1 MFRLKN
7 VDQETIKDSN
17 KKLILNLLRDKREMT
32 KQKIA
37 KEIGVSIPTVI
48 SNSKELI
55 DEGLLEE
62 AGVGDSSGGRKPVIV
77 KFKPNSRYSFG
88 VEIDILN
95 VKIILLNLDS
105 EVLAEEQFS
114 IEETIGKIED
124 DKDIDYL
131 INKLCTIIEDIIKIK
146 RIVNQS
152 ILGIGIALPGTVN
165 EENMVLEWAPNLSV
179 KNISFKKIEEK
190 LGYSVYLENEA
201 NAAAIAELKLGVA
214 KDLRN
219 LVYISITEGIGT
231 GIVVQDYLYKGKN
244 KKAGEFG
251 HMTIIK
257 DGRPCKCGKKGCWE
271 QYASQAALLKS
282 YSIRIGKNIAG
293 LKEFFIKLDQGETE
307 AREVWEEYLDYLAVG
322 IQNIILILDPHY
334 IVIGGKLCNYENFM
348 MDSLKQKI
356 FTTNSFLSS
365 DNIKIFTSKLKSYSA
380 IMGAAMLPQ
389 QKLFY
394 LNDNIL

>member
-1 MFRLKN
+1 MLRIKN

-17 KKLILNLLRDKREMT
+17 KKLILNLLRDKREIT

-37 KEIGVSIPTVI
+37 KEIGISIPTVI

-88 VEIDILN
+88 VEIDIFN

-105 EVLAEEQFS
+105 EVLAEQQFS
-114 IEETIGKIED
+114 IEETVGKIED

-131 INKLCTIIEDIIKIK
+131 INKICTIIEDIIKLNKIENK
-146 RIVNQS
+146 S

-179 KNISFKKIEEK
+179 KNISFKKIEER
-190 LGYSVYLENEA
+190 LACSVYLENEA

-282 YSIRIGKNIAG
+282 YSIRIGKNITG

-307 AREVWEEYLDYLAVG
+307 AKEVWEEYLDYLAVG

-334 IVIGGKLCNYENFM
+334 IVLGGKLCNYEKFM

-365 DNIKIFTSKLKSYSA
+365 ENIKIFTSKLKSYSA

-394 LNDNIL
+394 LNNNIL